1 VTGIELTLNP
11 LASIEGK
18 LVIEKSAGIAACPVP
33 RAYVIDELLIG
44 ARRDGTERWS
54 RDEAPAFNGVF
65 TFRGIDAGTYR
76 FRVRFPGENW
86 YLKSLQMAPNP
97 TATNIPKTGIVVKSG
112 QRMVGLSAIVADGAA
127 SLAGQLMKSG
137 EEKLAGQRKVFLFPA
152 ETEAAEN
159 LLRFNDVTTKDDGSF
174 SLKNIAPGKYF
185 LISKPLS
192 KDATRAEAQ
201 NFGQSIDLAPCQRV
215 TGFKVMASGN

>member
-1 VTGIELTLNP
+1 M
-11 LASIEGK
+11 
-18 LVIEKSAGIAACPVP
+18 P
-33 RAYVIDELLIG
+33 RAYVIDEILVG
-44 ARRDGTERWS
+44 TKRDGTEKWS
-54 RDEAPAFNGVF
+54 RDEAPEMSGEFSF
-65 TFRGIDAGTYR
+65 SGIDAGTYR

-86 YLKSLQMAPNP
+86 YLKSLQLPPASTTSNV
-97 TATNIPKTGIVVKSG
+97 AKNGIVVKNG
-112 QRMVGLSAIVADGAA
+112 QRVTGLSAVVADGAA

-137 EEKLAGQRKVFLFPA
+137 EEKLTGQRKVFLFPA

-174 SLKNIAPGKYF
+174 SLRNIAPGKYF